1 MDGNRLQDRRAVIT
15 GAASGIGR
23 ATAELFAAHGARVL
37 AVDLPGA
44 RREWSGDAIV
54 PFDADVAADDTPMRI
69 AAALQ
74 AEFGGVDIAF
84 NNAAILRRAP
94 FAEITD
100 ALWDEVFAVTLRGG
114 MRVTRELVPLLRRS
128 AHARI
133 VSTASLA
140 ALRAVP
146 GHAAYA
152 ACKAGLIALTRTM
165 ALELGPDGITANA
178 ILPGIVRSG
187 MTDDVIDAARE
198 AELKARS
205 PLGKVGEPL
214 DIARVA
220 LFFASDDSA
229 HVTGQA
235 LAVDGGMFLGA

>member
-1 MDGNRLQDRRAVIT
+1 MDGHRLQGRRAVIT

-44 RREWSGDAIV
+44 RREWSSDAIV
-54 PFDADVAADDTPMRI
+54 AFDADVGADETPARI
-69 AAALQ
+69 AAELEAR
-74 AEFGGVDIAF
+74 FGGVDIVY
-84 NNAAILRRAP
+84 NNAAVLRRAP
-94 FAEITD
+94 FAQMSD
-100 ALWDEVFAVTLRGG
+100 AVWDEVFAVTLRGG
-114 MRVTRELVPLLRRS
+114 MRVIRELVPLLRRS
-128 AHARI
+128 PHARI
-133 VSTASLA
+133 ISTSSLA
-140 ALRAVP
+140 AQRAVP

-152 ACKAGLIALTRTM
+152 ACKAGLIALTRSM

-178 ILPGIVRSG
+178 ILPGIVRSA
-187 MTDDVIDAARE
+187 MTSDVIDPQSEAA
-198 AELKARS
+198 LNARS
-205 PLGKVGEPL
+205 PLGRVGEPE

-235 LAVDGGMFLGA
+235 LAVDGGMFVGA

>member
-1 MDGNRLQDRRAVIT
+1 MTYERLQGRRAVIT

-23 ATAELFAAHGARVL
+23 ATAELFATHGAQVL

-44 RREWSGDAIV
+44 RREWSSAAIV
-54 PFDADVAADDTPMRI
+54 PFDADIAADAAPARI
-69 AAALQ
+69 ADELEAR
-74 AEFGGVDIAF
+74 FGGVDIVY
-84 NNAAILRRAP
+84 NNAAILRRSP
-94 FAEITD
+94 FAEMPD
-100 ALWDEVFAVTLRGG
+100 ALWDEVFAVSLRGG
-114 MRVTRELVPLLRRS
+114 MRVIRTLVPQLRQS
-128 AHARI
+128 PHARI
-133 VSTASLA
+133 ISTSSLA
-140 ALRAVP
+140 AQRAVP

-187 MTDDVIDAARE
+187 MTTDVIDPERE
-198 AELKARS
+198 AALNVRS
-205 PLGKVGEPL
+205 PLGRVGEPE

-235 LAVDGGMFLGA
+235 LAVDGGMFIGA